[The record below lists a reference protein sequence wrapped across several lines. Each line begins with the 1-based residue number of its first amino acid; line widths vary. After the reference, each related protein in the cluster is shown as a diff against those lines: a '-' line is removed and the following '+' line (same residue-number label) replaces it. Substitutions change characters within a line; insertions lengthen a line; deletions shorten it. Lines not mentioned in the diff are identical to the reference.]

1 VGRGLRDGAFIS
13 KENFCDKPVLIT
25 GLPRHFLRRSW
36 VSVVLTHLV
45 IIQKRDLE
53 AVEFLN
59 DTSYAR
65 DSEGTDVLVVPR
77 K

>member
-1 VGRGLRDGAFIS
+1 VGRGLRDAAFIS

-25 GLPRHFLRRSW
+25 GLPRDFLRRSW

-45 IIQKRDLE
+45 IIQKGIE
-53 AVEFLN
+53 EVEFLN
-59 DTSYAR
+59 DTSYAG